1 MVMNFCCACAAGI
14 AASARVPAVMKVSAF
29 TS

>member
-1 MVMNFCCACAAGI
+1 VMNFCCACATGI
-14 AASARVPAVMKVSAF
+14 AASARVPAVMKDSAF